1 MVLKEALEKRQC
13 LARFCTSL
21 ASVTASHGAKACLRK
36 NHVPSGLSLNLN
48 GRFCTVCET
57 YCLEWIVNLSY
68 NEVASSGEMYN
79 INKNCYVMLKGGL
92 IVMAKSKASASVPK
106 VKTTWKNAFKRDWQL
121 YLLLLIPLA
130 LVFLFSYAAYPGLRM
145 VFMNY
150 KPAKGYAG
158 SEWVGLDIFRK
169 IFKDADFLRALRNS
183 LVFNFLDLIVGTP
196 IPILLALLLNE
207 LRYPRFKK
215 VSQTILYLPHFLSWA
230 IIGSVAYQLFKPSS
244 GLINILIMN
253 MGGESVPFI
262 TEKWHWAVT
271 YLLIGVWQTMG
282 WGTIMYL
289 AGITSISGELYEAA
303 MIDGAGRWKRMW
315 HITLPGIKPTIIT
328 LLIINLGRVMNSNYE
343 RLAVFGNSQ
352 VRDFQ
357 YQLAI
362 YIYEKGLG
370 NLQFS
375 MATAVGLFQS
385 VIGVILVLL
394 ADKFAKILGEE
405 GLL

>member
-1 MVLKEALEKRQC
+1 
-13 LARFCTSL
+13 
-21 ASVTASHGAKACLRK
+21 
-36 NHVPSGLSLNLN
+36 
-48 GRFCTVCET
+48 
-57 YCLEWIVNLSY
+57 
-68 NEVASSGEMYN
+68 
-79 INKNCYVMLKGGL
+79 
-92 IVMAKSKASASVPK
+92 MAKSKASAPVPK

-271 YLLIGVWQTMG
+271 YLLVGVWQTMG

>member
-1 MVLKEALEKRQC
+1 
-13 LARFCTSL
+13 
-21 ASVTASHGAKACLRK
+21 
-36 NHVPSGLSLNLN
+36 
-48 GRFCTVCET
+48 
-57 YCLEWIVNLSY
+57 
-68 NEVASSGEMYN
+68 
-79 INKNCYVMLKGGL
+79 
-92 IVMAKSKASASVPK
+92 MAKSKTSEPAVK

-121 YLLLLIPLA
+121 YLLLLVPLA

-196 IPILLALLLNE
+196 IPIFLALLLNE
-207 LRYPRFKK
+207 LRYPKFKK
-215 VSQTILYLPHFLSWA
+215 VSQTVLYLPHFLSWA
-230 IIGSVAYQLFKPSS
+230 IIGSVAYQLFRPSS
-244 GLINILIMN
+244 GLINILITN

-394 ADKFAKILGEE
+394 ADKFAKMLGEE

>member
-1 MVLKEALEKRQC
+1 
-13 LARFCTSL
+13 
-21 ASVTASHGAKACLRK
+21 
-36 NHVPSGLSLNLN
+36 
-48 GRFCTVCET
+48 
-57 YCLEWIVNLSY
+57 
-68 NEVASSGEMYN
+68 
-79 INKNCYVMLKGGL
+79 MLKGGL
-92 IVMAKSKASASVPK
+92 IVMAKSKASAPVPK

-271 YLLIGVWQTMG
+271 YLLVGVWQTMG

>member
-1 MVLKEALEKRQC
+1 
-13 LARFCTSL
+13 
-21 ASVTASHGAKACLRK
+21 
-36 NHVPSGLSLNLN
+36 
-48 GRFCTVCET
+48 
-57 YCLEWIVNLSY
+57 
-68 NEVASSGEMYN
+68 
-79 INKNCYVMLKGGL
+79 
-92 IVMAKSKASASVPK
+92 MAKSKTSAPAMK

-158 SEWVGLDIFRK
+158 SEWVGLEIFRK
-169 IFKDADFLRALRNS
+169 IFKDADFIRALRNS

-196 IPILLALLLNE
+196 IPIFLALLLNE
-207 LRYPRFKK
+207 LRYPKFKK

-244 GLINILIMN
+244 GLINVLITN

-271 YLLIGVWQTMG
+271 YLLVGVWQTMG

-352 VRDFQ
+352 VKDFQ

-370 NLQFS
+370 NSQFS
-375 MATAVGLFQS
+375 MATAVGVFQS
-385 VIGVILVLL
+385 VIGVILVLA
-394 ADKFAKILGEE
+394 ADRFAKALGED
-405 GLL
+405 GLI